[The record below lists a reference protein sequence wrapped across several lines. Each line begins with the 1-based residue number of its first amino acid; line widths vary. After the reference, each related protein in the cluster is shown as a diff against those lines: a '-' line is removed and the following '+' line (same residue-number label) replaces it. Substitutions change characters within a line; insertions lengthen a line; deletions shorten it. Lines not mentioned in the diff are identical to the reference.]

1 MLATV
6 VFAEHMAGSF
16 HTGWW
21 VGLVIG
27 FAVVVVVVAVV
38 AALLTYASR
47 IGDGAGEARDALDA
61 ARQGMTPLSRLEGAS
76 QTARVALAAAR
87 SARGALE
94 RIA

>member
-1 MLATV
+1 MLAVT
-6 VFAEHMAGSF
+6 VFAEHTAGNP

-27 FAVVVVVVAVV
+27 FTVVVVVVAVV

-47 IGDGAGEARDALDA
+47 IGEGAGEARDALDS
-61 ARQGMTPLSRLEGAS
+61 ARHGMTPLSRLEGAS

-87 SARGALE
+87 SARSALE
-94 RIA
+94 RST